1 MRLITEAKNK
11 GIITGLKGIG
21 IGDGFTAPFTIFS
34 ELGNHAFSLGLLDYQ
49 ERIHIEKILLRAS
62 MHLESENYVKLEQDF
77 WTAIGL
83 IEKYTGVSYY
93 DIKKDFSSEGIKNFI
108 LDILG

>member
-1 MRLITEAKNK
+1 
-11 GIITGLKGIG
+11 
-21 IGDGFTAPFTIFS
+21 
-34 ELGNHAFSLGLLDYQ
+34 
-49 ERIHIEKILLRAS
+49 
-62 MHLESENYVKLEQDF
+62 MHMESENYVKLEQDF

-93 DIKKDFSSEGIKNFI
+93 DIKKDFSSEGIKDSI